1 MVKNYNSN
9 NPSMENLQK
18 HDFDIEKMKWN
29 VMLLWFFHVRFNMEW
44 QRQAQG
50 YVKDKM
56 ILRITLLPCTIK
68 KVHFPIIEHHSWV
81 PSD

>member
-1 MVKNYNSN
+1 MVKNYNSS

-44 QRQAQG
+44 QRQAQ
-50 YVKDKM
+50 
-56 ILRITLLPCTIK
+56 R
-68 KVHFPIIEHHSWV
+68 
-81 PSD
+81 